1 MARCGVA
8 LVGQSKPKWGD
19 LKAVVGC
26 GRRGDTVTR
35 RRGGLDRADF
45 GTGEGTVIAH
55 QFASFVRLSKHR
67 GGDALT
73 ASGGEG
79 GAEDRMGFGALRHYI
94 VGARD
99 RWLGGRVLGRLYGLW
114 LGPGLALLL

>member
-26 GRRGDTVTR
+26 GRRGDTATR
-35 RRGGLDRADF
+35 RRGGLDRVDF

-55 QFASFVRLSKHR
+55 QLGSFARLSKTR
-67 GGDALT
+67 GGRFAN
-73 ASGGEG
+73 G
-79 GAEDRMGFGALRHYI
+79 Y
-94 VGARD
+94 
-99 RWLGGRVLGRLYGLW
+99 
-114 LGPGLALLL
+114 PG